1 MEIIYPSNFLN
12 FIDEKNDEEIIDDN
26 LSFNYRN
33 LNDFTSEFE
42 TYSEYNEEDINR
54 TPSSPSLMSPK
65 PPRPPKPPTSWVP
78 PRPPISIPLPMH
90 NNWLYNY
97 HIGPNIKAPVS
108 PPPPYIPSRPI
119 ENIQSSNNSITKAY
133 AEPIIKD
140 INQKSLKFCLYKYT
154 YIWQKDGRS
163 YWAFIIKA
171 DETAI
176 SGYRWINYR
185 WSYFGVDLRTI
196 EAFECY

>member
-12 FIDEKNDEEIIDDN
+12 FIDENDEEIIDKN

-42 TYSEYNEEDINR
+42 TYSEYSEKDINR
-54 TPSSPSLMSPK
+54 FPSSPSLMSPK
-65 PPRPPKPPTSWVP
+65 PPK
-78 PRPPISIPLPMH
+78 PPISIPLPMH

-97 HIGPNIKAPVS
+97 HIGPNIKAPVG

-119 ENIQSSNNSITKAY
+119 ENIQSSNNSITTAY

-140 INQKSLKFCLYKYT
+140 INQKSLKFCLYKYNL
-154 YIWQKDGRS
+154 YLAK
-163 YWAFIIKA
+163 
-171 DETAI
+171 
-176 SGYRWINYR
+176 RWPFLLGFHY
-185 WSYFGVDLRTI
+185 
-196 EAFECY
+196 